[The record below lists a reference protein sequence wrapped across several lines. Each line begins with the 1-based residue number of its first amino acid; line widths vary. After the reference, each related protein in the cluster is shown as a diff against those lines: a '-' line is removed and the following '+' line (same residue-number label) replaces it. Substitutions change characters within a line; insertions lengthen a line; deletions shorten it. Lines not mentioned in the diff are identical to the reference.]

1 MAFHEQDAVDK
12 SDITPCI
19 NVPCKLSGLAAN
31 SIVRLLVYEDY
42 EDCNFY
48 RWDPV
53 TIWQFETH
61 QPKKKKS
68 AKKCVIENV
77 SYGHPPPP
85 WKGVKSLRNWWC
97 DESSHLLGH
106 PTESP
111 LRQLVV
117 NALEKQS
124 WTSHS
129 EEEDILFLLL
139 RLCME
144 TQLHFTRKSIN
155 ESWYADLAQI
165 IENLGPFLL
174 EKLVIENDVFQGNT
188 LIPSTIIQK
197 SPRLLVL
204 RIGQWELSNEILYSL
219 SQNCPLLQE
228 FSIHGME
235 PDVFMSDEA
244 FFKCFF
250 SGLLPEKVLE
260 HHKNQTSLQ
269 VSFVNLKYVDMLF
282 CKQTERFILML
293 AYFYPS
299 VSVSAFD
306 ISSDSNSLIN
316 SFFEKNI
323 KLPFLRFSCRPE
335 NVMEE
340 KLPSYIR
347 NSSLLKEICLD
358 IDNKFPGADSEVL
371 FNKHLEKSG
380 EKLKDL
386 IGENT
391 KSLDSF
397 AVKCHPEVNMS
408 KVLLPALGSHGS
420 LLRCLHFVFSSSIPI
435 NTLYQLL
442 NLCPLLEKLIIEMQ
456 PTGNDSSS
464 RAFRT
469 TLKELSGLETLVIL
483 QPEEVSEEEEEE
495 PNEECMTTF
504 CTLIQDLLHCSPNI
518 KNFAI
523 YIPDCCCL
531 ESLMLSLKARSV
543 ERLQLNLGE
552 IAFTLEWVPFLSY
565 FPSLKLLSLQGEPDA
580 IWPETLEDLGRRG
593 INVTK
598 KSQEFTNVFRWYQN
612 VQFSKSV
619 YIQFV

>member
-1 MAFHEQDAVDK
+1 
-12 SDITPCI
+12 
-19 NVPCKLSGLAAN
+19 
-31 SIVRLLVYEDY
+31 
-42 EDCNFY
+42 
-48 RWDPV
+48 
-53 TIWQFETH
+53 
-61 QPKKKKS
+61 
-68 AKKCVIENV
+68 
-77 SYGHPPPP
+77 
-85 WKGVKSLRNWWC
+85 
-97 DESSHLLGH
+97 
-106 PTESP
+106 
-111 LRQLVV
+111 
-117 NALEKQS
+117 
-124 WTSHS
+124 
-129 EEEDILFLLL
+129 
-139 RLCME
+139 ME

-464 RAFRT
+464 RAFRVNIVKDSIFVMKLKIEIAKLKVKFAKFLYNTLKMEKGT